1 MTGMICQNGKLGTDD
16 KKRWILMDVSSKLP
30 KNAFFLNVLISLV
43 FFQIVLEGIQNKGFG
58 IWMDFWK
65 MEKKKKS

>member
-1 MTGMICQNGKLGTDD
+1 
-16 KKRWILMDVSSKLP
+16 MDVSSKLP

-65 MEKKKKS
+65 MEKKKKKLTEDAISFH